1 MEQLLTVIIQ
11 TSPLPSHPSTA
22 LLEAL
27 FRSFDRVDGLK
38 EANIIILADGCDE
51 CEEEE
56 EERRTNNN
64 RCDDDQIATKKANF
78 KHGVAPLDTR
88 EKYKQHLHLLR
99 EKVNSKQEPF
109 VPSKNGSVELIELP
123 HRHGSARAIAASFN
137 ILSISTPYVMIGQ
150 HDNFFVRDVSY
161 LRQLLQ
167 YMEKP
172 DTNSWFQCVHFPST
186 ATLNYVQKVKRRYDL
201 DIRRLCVDCD
211 DDVQKSKLV
220 PLVFWY
226 GRTNIARKSY
236 YKQILKMFPNLKVSD
251 HLEELLGTQQL
262 NELNEIKERG
272 DVDLDDEFR
281 RVHARYGNYVFF
293 DSSDSQTQTEVLYHM
308 SGRKVR
314 AANTASSSSETD
326 LQQSGQADSNDAL
339 VFNPQANSFTTA
351 RRSVA
356 KVPGLEFITSEKGDS
371 TMQKRFKQNC
381 FHCGKKGHS
390 FKFCPSLKEENSMPS
405 IDVLQI

>member
-38 EANIIILADGCDE
+38 EANIIILADGCDDE
-51 CEEEE
+51 CG
-56 EERRTNNN
+56 EERRTNN
-64 RCDDDQIATKKANF
+64 RCDDQIIATKKANL
-78 KHGVAPLDTR
+78 KHGAAPLDTR

-109 VPSKNGSVELIELP
+109 VPSKNGSIQLLELH
-123 HRHGSARAIAASFN
+123 HRHGSARAIAAAFN
-137 ILSISTPYVMIGQ
+137 ILSISSPYVMIGQ

-172 DTNSWFQCVHFPST
+172 ETNSWLQCVHFPST

-201 DIRRLCVDCD
+201 DISRLCVDC

-226 GRTNIARKSY
+226 GRTMLARASY
-236 YKQILKMFPNLKVSD
+236 YKQILNRFPNLKVSD

-262 NELNEIKERG
+262 NELNKIKRRN
-272 DVDLDDEFR
+272 DDDFDDEFR

-293 DSSDSQTQTEVLYHM
+293 DSNDSQTQTEVLYHM

-314 AANTASSSSETD
+314 AANTASSTETD
-326 LQQSGQADSNDAL
+326 LQQSDQANNNDA
-339 VFNPQANSFTTA
+339 VMFNPQVNSFTTA

-356 KVPGLEFITSEKGDS
+356 KVPGLEFITSEKGDR
-371 TMQKRFKQNC
+371 TMQKKFKQNC

>member
-38 EANIIILADGCDE
+38 EANIIILADGCDDE
-51 CEEEE
+51 CEEESS
-56 EERRTNNN
+56 RTSN
-64 RCDDDQIATKKANF
+64 RCDDQIATKKANF
-78 KHGVAPLDTR
+78 KHGAAPLDTR
-88 EKYKQHLHLLR
+88 MKYKQHLHLLR
-99 EKVNSKQEPF
+99 EKVNSKQDPF
-109 VPSKNGSVELIELP
+109 VPSNNGSIQLIELH
-123 HRHGSARAIAASFN
+123 HRHGSARAIAAAFN

-172 DTNSWFQCVHFPST
+172 DTYSWLQCVHFPST

-201 DIRRLCVDCD
+201 DISRICVDCE
-211 DDVQKSKLV
+211 DVQKSSKLV

-226 GRTNIARKSY
+226 GRTNLGRTSY
-236 YKQILKMFPNLKVSD
+236 YEQILKMFPKLKVSD

-262 NELNEIKERG
+262 DELNKIKGRN
-272 DVDLDDEFR
+272 DVDFEDEFR
-281 RVHARYGNYVFF
+281 RVHAKYGNYVFV
-293 DSSDSQTQTEVLYHM
+293 SQTQTEVLYHM

-314 AANTASSSSETD
+314 AANTASSSSSETN
-326 LQQSGQADSNDAL
+326 LQRSGPADNNDR

-356 KVPGLEFITSEKGDS
+356 KVPGLEFITSEKGDR
-371 TMQKRFKQNC
+371 TMQKKFKQNC